1 MISKRIV
8 LGTVQF
14 GLDYGINNTQGEIQ
28 KGEAFDILKF
38 AHQNGLDTL
47 DTAAAYGS
55 AESKLGEFFLENKS
69 FNFKIISKS
78 PSKQKISETALQS
91 SLTKLNIKE
100 LYGYLAHDFSI
111 FNNDVK
117 LIQKF
122 IDLKKTGL
130 VKKIGFSLYYPNDL
144 KFLLDNNINFDIIQ
158 LPYNIFDQRF
168 NDWFKILKGKNVEI
182 HIRSCFLQGL
192 VFMDSEKLPKKL
204 IELTSKLK
212 KLHAISQ
219 DTQIPINALCIGF
232 CLSNPSIDKLV
243 LGIDSL
249 EDLKMNVL
257 NVNENI
263 EKEILDQLYSLKET
277 NEKLIL
283 PVNWQL

>member
-78 PSKQKISETALQS
+78 PPKQKISETALQS

-130 VKKIGFSLYYPNDL
+130 VKKIGFSLL
-144 KFLLDNNINFDIIQ
+144 MHEHLITKA
-158 LPYNIFDQRF
+158 
-168 NDWFKILKGKNVEI
+168 KNSI
-182 HIRSCFLQGL
+182 
-192 VFMDSEKLPKKL
+192 KP
-204 IELTSKLK
+204 
-212 KLHAISQ
+212 
-219 DTQIPINALCIGF
+219 
-232 CLSNPSIDKLV
+232 SNPGVGFIYEAKL
-243 LGIDSL
+243 GR
-249 EDLKMNVL
+249 
-257 NVNENI
+257 
-263 EKEILDQLYSLKET
+263 
-277 NEKLIL
+277 
-283 PVNWQL
+283 